1 MNETL
6 LVLQH
11 AGDPS
16 RCVPPLGE
24 APPPTTLNMMT
35 GRKLMNGNEI
45 IFRKPF

>member
-24 APPPTTLNMMT
+24 APPPHDPVYYDWKKTDEW
-35 GRKLMNGNEI
+35 K
-45 IFRKPF
+45 